1 MMGLF
6 GYGEFVRP
14 GDVYVCRAGSQLDI
28 RIWSS
33 QVRPW
38 LEVEIWVTSMTKVVN
53 PGLSPETGLL
63 WW

>member
-6 GYGEFVRP
+6 GYGEFMRP
-14 GDVYVCRAGSQLDI
+14 GDVQVRRARRQLDI

-38 LEVEIWVTSMTKVVN
+38 LEVEIWVTSMT
-53 PGLSPETGLL
+53 LE
-63 WW
+63 